1 MTARVPGDAAR
12 VAALSPGRR
21 ATDVRECSPAG
32 ARSPGVRASILLAL
46 GIALVAASATGG
58 RADDQ
63 VEAGHPVRLDG
74 GYVLDFDRDG
84 LRVRHGQRRAPLTI
98 AGERPGPH
106 HAVQVNVAGAAVT
119 LGFMPTCWDVSETF
133 TVEQL
138 EARLALAA
146 GLAARRR
153 DPDAALAALTRAHAL
168 DPAFAPAADA
178 LARALIAAGRLDDA
192 AAVLP
197 IADPVARLVAAALD
211 PTLAPLREHPTMIAA
226 RAASPGGATLGPTG
240 IGVTAAGDLVM
251 REALGNHGACW
262 TDEALVVRDAQTL
275 RVRARLPLA
284 GGADAWGDGCDDRHA
299 YTAAGRKRVR
309 ARQALA
315 DRVLTELGTTPAVG
329 EIATVTTDTTR
340 DVRKLRFAAADLG
353 LVIGADGAARWFR
366 DGQLLAEHGPGTAPA
381 AGGML
386 ITEPLAVLIPDQGR
400 AIIADNEAG
409 CEWSETQVVVA
420 VPAP

>member
-1 MTARVPGDAAR
+1 
-12 VAALSPGRR
+12 
-21 ATDVRECSPAG
+21 
-32 ARSPGVRASILLAL
+32 VRALLLLAF
-46 GIALVAASATGG
+46 GITLVAASATAG

-84 LRVRHGQRRAPLTI
+84 LRVRHGRRRAPLTI
-98 AGERPGPH
+98 AGERPAPH
-106 HAVQVNVAGAAVT
+106 HAVQVSVAGAAVT
-119 LGFMPTCWDVSETF
+119 LGFMPSCWDVSETF
-133 TVEQL
+133 TVDQL
-138 EARLALAA
+138 EARLALAE

-168 DPAFAPAADA
+168 DPAFASAADA
-178 LARALIAAGRLDDA
+178 LARALIAVGRLDDA

-197 IADPVARLVAAALD
+197 IADPVARLVAGAID
-211 PTLAPLREHPTMIAA
+211 PTLAPLREHPTMITA
-226 RAASPGGATLGPTG
+226 RAANPGGATLGPTG

-251 REALGNHGACW
+251 HEALGNHGACW
-262 TDEALVVRDAQTL
+262 SDEALVVRDGQTL

-284 GGADAWGDGCDDRHA
+284 GGVDARGDGCDGADP

-315 DRVLTELGTTPAVG
+315 DLVLTELGTTPAIG
-329 EIATVTTDTTR
+329 EVATVTTDTTR
-340 DVRKLRFAAADLG
+340 HVRKLRFAAADLG

-381 AGGML
+381 DGGLL
-386 ITEPLAVLIPDQGR
+386 ITEPHVVLIPDQGR
-400 AIIADNEAG
+400 AVFSDNEAG
-409 CEWSETQVVVA
+409 CEWNETQVVVSI
-420 VPAP
+420 PTP